1 MSSLYSKLSV
11 LKDDENFFLNSRTN
25 KTVKEIQKELNITI
39 DEAMVLSIIMS
50 YQIQDTYSTSFD
62 TLKKDF
68 KLQSDEYLKYL
79 NIAYKLEKKGFIAL
93 AEERRRGRSSRISPE
108 FNVDDMIFNKLILG
122 YDYLDDVDFSDIY
135 SVVKVIAELIYKKD
149 DKKLTEF
156 RLVSEANRVFDKLDI
171 KEEFTKAILKYSIKE
186 KLLLMYL
193 IYEYIDGNSGERA
206 NRICEIFFDDL
217 SHRAR
222 YLETILKKELDI
234 FKDKLVQLEER
245 SGLFDSSTD
254 IQLTPKAIA
263 LLLQSKD
270 KNKKQEFKAQ
280 FTKHIKFNS
289 LKKEIFLDERVA
301 RDINQLKD
309 VCSSK
314 NFNKIVKDLKKANL
328 PSGIVSIFYGFAG
341 TGKTASVYEIA
352 KLTKRDVLQ
361 VDISS
366 IQSKWV
372 GESEKNTKAIFDEYY
387 KACEILKSKPILLF
401 NEADAIIS
409 KRLDVNDA
417 VSQMNN
423 TMQNILL
430 EELENFDGI
439 FMATTN
445 LIDNMDDAFSR
456 RFLNKIKFDRPTAK
470 TREFIWKSKLPE
482 LEYKI
487 YEKLSKYDLSGGQ
500 IENVTRKYLINKILN
515 QKEFDYNEILNYIKE
530 EIEFK
535 KVDGEVKMGFLKWNL

>member
-1 MSSLYSKLSV
+1 MSSLYSQLSV
-11 LKDDENFFLNSRTN
+11 LKDDEDFFLNSRTN
-25 KTVKEIQKELNITI
+25 KTIKEIQKELNITI

-108 FNVDDMIFNKLILG
+108 FNVDDMIFNKLISG

-171 KEEFTKAILKYSIKE
+171 KEEFTKAILKYSTKE

-222 YLETILKKELDI
+222 YLECILKEELDI

-280 FTKHIKFNS
+280 FTKHIKFNT

-372 GESEKNTKAIFDEYY
+372 GESEKNTKAIFQEYY
-387 KACEILKSKPILLF
+387 RACEILKSKPILLF

-417 VSQMNN
+417 ISQMNN

-470 TREFIWKSKLPE
+470 TREHIWKSKLPE
-482 LEYKI
+482 LEDKI

-515 QKEFDYNEILNYIKE
+515 QKEFDFDEILEYIKE
-530 EIEFK
+530 EISFK
-535 KVDGEVKMGFLKWNL
+535 NDDNSLKVGFLK

>member
-1 MSSLYSKLSV
+1 MS
-11 LKDDENFFLNSRTN
+11 FMP
-25 KTVKEIQKELNITI
+25 NI
-39 DEAMVLSIIMS
+39 
-50 YQIQDTYSTSFD
+50 
-62 TLKKDF
+62 
-68 KLQSDEYLKYL
+68 
-79 NIAYKLEKKGFIAL
+79 
-93 AEERRRGRSSRISPE
+93 
-108 FNVDDMIFNKLILG
+108 
-122 YDYLDDVDFSDIY
+122 
-135 SVVKVIAELIYKKD
+135 IYKKD

-171 KEEFTKAILKYSIKE
+171 KEEFTKAILKYSTKE
-186 KLLLMYL
+186 KLIIMHL

-206 NRICEIFFDDL
+206 SRICEIFFDDL

-222 YLETILKKELDI
+222 YLESILKEELDI

-470 TREFIWKSKLPE
+470 TREHIWKSKLPE
-482 LEYKI
+482 LEDKI

-515 QKEFDYNEILNYIKE
+515 QKEFDFDEILEYIKE

-535 KVDGEVKMGFLKWNL
+535 NNDENILKVGFLK

>member
-25 KTVKEIQKELNITI
+25 KTIKEIQKELNITI

-62 TLKKDF
+62 SLKKDF

-206 NRICEIFFDDL
+206 SRICEIFFDDL
-217 SHRAR
+217 SYRAR
-222 YLETILKKELDI
+222 YLESILKEELDI

-309 VCSSK
+309 ICSSK

-470 TREFIWKSKLPE
+470 TREHIWKSKLPE
-482 LEYKI
+482 LEDKI
-487 YEKLSKYDLSGGQ
+487 YEKLSIYDLSGGQ

-515 QKEFDYNEILNYIKE
+515 QKEFDFDEILEYIKE

-535 KVDGEVKMGFLKWNL
+535 NNDENSLKVGFLK

>member
-1 MSSLYSKLSV
+1 MSSLYSQLSV
-11 LKDDENFFLNSRTN
+11 LKDDEDFFLNSRTN
-25 KTVKEIQKELNITI
+25 KTIKEIQKELNITI

-62 TLKKDF
+62 SLKKDF

-171 KEEFTKAILKYSIKE
+171 KEEFTKAILKYSTKE

-206 NRICEIFFDDL
+206 SRICEIFFDDL

-409 KRLDVNDA
+409 KRLYVNDA
-417 VSQMNN
+417 VGQMNN

-482 LEYKI
+482 LEDKI

-515 QKEFDYNEILNYIKE
+515 QKEFDFDEILEYIKE

-535 KVDGEVKMGFLKWNL
+535 NNDENILKVGFLK

>member
-1 MSSLYSKLSV
+1 MSSLYSQLSV
-11 LKDDENFFLNSRTN
+11 LKDDEDFFLNSRTN
-25 KTVKEIQKELNITI
+25 KTIKEIQKELNITI

-93 AEERRRGRSSRISPE
+93 AEERRRGRSSRISRE

-135 SVVKVIAELIYKKD
+135 SVVKIIAELIYKKD

-171 KEEFTKAILKYSIKE
+171 KEEFTKAILKYSTKE

-222 YLETILKKELDI
+222 YLESILKEELDI

-372 GESEKNTKAIFDEYY
+372 GESEKNPKAIFQEYY
-387 KACEILKSKPILLF
+387 RACEILKSKPILLF

-470 TREFIWKSKLPE
+470 TREHIWKSKLPE
-482 LEYKI
+482 LEDKI
-487 YEKLSKYDLSGGQ
+487 YEKLSIYDLSGGQ

-515 QKEFDYNEILNYIKE
+515 QKEFDFDEILEYIKE
-530 EIEFK
+530 EISFK
-535 KVDGEVKMGFLKWNL
+535 NDDNSLKVGFLK

>member
-1 MSSLYSKLSV
+1 MSSLYSQLSV
-11 LKDDENFFLNSRTN
+11 LKDDADFFLNSRTN

-39 DEAMVLSIIMS
+39 DEAMVLSIIIS

-62 TLKKDF
+62 SLKKDF

-135 SVVKVIAELIYKKD
+135 SVVKVIAELISKKD

-171 KEEFTKAILKYSIKE
+171 KEEFTKAILKYSTKE

-222 YLETILKKELDI
+222 YLESILKEELDI

-270 KNKKQEFKAQ
+270 KNKKQEFKAE
-280 FTKHIKFNS
+280 FTKHIKFNT

-366 IQSKWV
+366 IQSKCV
-372 GESEKNTKAIFDEYY
+372 GESEKNTKAIFEEYY

-456 RFLNKIKFDRPTAK
+456 RFLNKIKFDRPTVK
-470 TREFIWKSKLPE
+470 TREHIWKSKLPE
-482 LEYKI
+482 LEDKI

-515 QKEFDYNEILNYIKE
+515 QKEFDFDEILEYIKE

-535 KVDGEVKMGFLKWNL
+535 NNDENILKVGFLK

>member
-1 MSSLYSKLSV
+1 MSSLYSQLSV
-11 LKDDENFFLNSRTN
+11 LKDDADFFLNSRTN

-93 AEERRRGRSSRISPE
+93 ADDRRRGRSSRISPE

-122 YDYLDDVDFSDIY
+122 YDYLDDIDFSDIY
-135 SVVKVIAELIYKKD
+135 SVVNIIAELISKKD

-171 KEEFTKAILKYSIKE
+171 KEEFTKAILKYSTKE
-186 KLLLMYL
+186 KLIIMHL
-193 IYEYIDGNSGERA
+193 IYDYIDGNSGERA
-206 NRICEIFFDDL
+206 SRICEIFFDDL

-222 YLETILKKELDI
+222 YLESILKEELDI

-470 TREFIWKSKLPE
+470 TREHIWKSKLPE
-482 LEYKI
+482 LEDKI
-487 YEKLSKYDLSGGQ
+487 YEKLSIYDLSGGQ

-515 QKEFDYNEILNYIKE
+515 QKEFDFDEILEYIKE
-530 EIEFK
+530 EISFK
-535 KVDGEVKMGFLKWNL
+535 NDDNSLKVGFLK

>member
-1 MSSLYSKLSV
+1 MSSLYSQLSV
-11 LKDDENFFLNSRTN
+11 LKDDEDFFLNSRTN
-25 KTVKEIQKELNITI
+25 KTIKEIQKELNITI

-62 TLKKDF
+62 SLKKDF

-135 SVVKVIAELIYKKD
+135 SVVKIIAELIYKKD

-171 KEEFTKAILKYSIKE
+171 KEEFTKAILKYSTKE

-222 YLETILKKELDI
+222 YLESILKEELDI

-280 FTKHIKFNS
+280 FTKHIKFNT

-470 TREFIWKSKLPE
+470 TREHIWKSKLPE

-515 QKEFDYNEILNYIKE
+515 QKGFDFDEILEYIKE
-530 EIEFK
+530 EISFK
-535 KVDGEVKMGFLKWNL
+535 NDDNSLKVGFLK

>member
-1 MSSLYSKLSV
+1 MSSLYSQLSV
-11 LKDDENFFLNSRTN
+11 LKDDADFFLNSRTN
-25 KTVKEIQKELNITI
+25 KTIKEIQKELNITI

-62 TLKKDF
+62 SLKKDF

-171 KEEFTKAILKYSIKE
+171 KEEFTKAILKYSTKE

-222 YLETILKKELDI
+222 YLESILKEELDI

-254 IQLTPKAIA
+254 IQLTSKAIA

-372 GESEKNTKAIFDEYY
+372 GESEKNTKAIFQEYY
-387 KACEILKSKPILLF
+387 RACEILKSKPILLF

-417 VSQMNN
+417 ISQMNN

-470 TREFIWKSKLPE
+470 TREHIWKSKLPE
-482 LEYKI
+482 LEDKI
-487 YEKLSKYDLSGGQ
+487 YKKLSIYDLSGGQ

-515 QKEFDYNEILNYIKE
+515 QKEFDFDEILEYIKE
-530 EIEFK
+530 EISFK
-535 KVDGEVKMGFLKWNL
+535 NDDNSLKMGFLK

>member
-25 KTVKEIQKELNITI
+25 KTIKEIQKELNITI

-62 TLKKDF
+62 SLKKDF

-171 KEEFTKAILKYSIKE
+171 KEEFTKAILKYSTKE

-193 IYEYIDGNSGERA
+193 IYEYTEGKREERA
-206 NRICEIFFDDL
+206 SRCCEIFFDDL

-417 VSQMNN
+417 VGQMNN

-482 LEYKI
+482 LEDKI

-515 QKEFDYNEILNYIKE
+515 QKEFDFDEILEYIKE

-535 KVDGEVKMGFLKWNL
+535 NNDENILKVGFLK

>member
-1 MSSLYSKLSV
+1 MSSLYSQLSV
-11 LKDDENFFLNSRTN
+11 LKDDADFFLNSRTN

-135 SVVKVIAELIYKKD
+135 SVVKIIAELIYKKD

-171 KEEFTKAILKYSIKE
+171 KEEFTKAILKYSTKE

-222 YLETILKKELDI
+222 YLESILKEELDI

-430 EELENFDGI
+430 EELENFNGI

-470 TREFIWKSKLPE
+470 TREHIWKSKLPE
-482 LEYKI
+482 LEDKI
-487 YEKLSKYDLSGGQ
+487 YEKLSIYDLSGGQ

-515 QKEFDYNEILNYIKE
+515 QKEFDFNEILEYIKE
-530 EIEFK
+530 EISFK
-535 KVDGEVKMGFLKWNL
+535 KDDNSLKVGFFK